1 MLLNAHV
8 PSINKYRRRGGLSIK
23 HLYLLSSWC
32 IFILERENTA
42 LQYFYIGIPSSLHTQ
57 KNVAT
62 GIVLDRQRKWKGEMV
77 HKSVRTHHFL
87 IAAAIPLHVLLEMPR
102 LQSNL

>member
-8 PSINKYRRRGGLSIK
+8 PSINKYRRKGAVNK

-42 LQYFYIGIPSSLHTQ
+42 LQYFYIYPPHYTHKKMLQPELFLTDKENGKARWSISLSEHIT
-57 KNVAT
+57 
-62 GIVLDRQRKWKGEMV
+62 
-77 HKSVRTHHFL
+77 F
-87 IAAAIPLHVLLEMPR
+87 
-102 LQSNL
+102 